1 MCTSSNA
8 SDEILADKLR
18 RENNGQFNI
27 LVRMHLSFVLDLNTD
42 ETDVAE
48 KSKIKKWTITPFS
61 KKGKVRGVMDGAPLT
76 HEGICQVYQL
86 IEFLRKE
93 SNISIEG
100 VFRRTGSL
108 NRQQELRNLLNQGAV
123 LNLESG
129 QYSVH
134 DCASV
139 LKGFLADLPEPLLT
153 EAAYPAY
160 CQIANLCGNC
170 QQFNKESR
178 LLESLQLLL
187 LLLPQE
193 NRVLLKDVLDLL
205 NLTASYENQ
214 NKMSADSLATLYTPH
229 LLCPRKLSPEVLHSS
244 SQTLTSI
251 LSYMIKNSR
260 EVFLVPT
267 KLGLDIKAYFKER
280 EKRKLSPRR
289 NFNDSVSDNCAA
301 HTVFSFVDHERTAK
315 ENEANPTERELAQL
329 YAYIQGLPESSKKRK
344 LVKQFNKE
352 NGYGTPL
359 QLVQSRLTKSK
370 TIGDSI
376 KKHIFHKGLAKTVR
390 KASFTQLRSSSENLL
405 STPKLTPST
414 PVRRG
419 FFCTSCD
426 SSGDVSNEGNSA
438 KKLKKSNSLSDI
450 PSLNHTKE
458 NDKVN
463 HYVDDSIDEKLGSR
477 LTSDC
482 LTSTPACV
490 TFKTCHEI
498 LFTPKDQ
505 ERKSMSPITRSTQHM
520 CRAMQETMMTPRSRK
535 PVLVVSGTNL
545 HNIPKLT
552 DQNNLMT
559 SVAEEKSND
568 NQCET
573 PNNPV
578 ISNVEAEY
586 EPKKEEQSSKDL
598 TCDEASNSLTSTFR
612 EYLCSHSMLTASPAD
627 LSFSSRT
634 DDYCSCNLQDLSP
647 SQMSSSLLHCLDGN
661 DPEEE
666 DSLMEEKEL
675 VLKPRQFDENG
686 LPIVFE
692 TSF

>member
-1 MCTSSNA
+1 M
-8 SDEILADKLR
+8 EIISDKLR
-18 RENNGQFNI
+18 RENNDQFNI

-42 ETDVAE
+42 ETDTIE
-48 KSKIKKWTITPFS
+48 KGKLKKWTVTPFGKKS
-61 KKGKVRGVMDGAPLT
+61 KFRGVMDGAPLT

-93 SNISIEG
+93 TNISVEG
-100 VFRRTGSL
+100 IFRRTGSL
-108 NRQQELRNLLNQGAV
+108 NRQQELRNLLNQGSP

-153 EAAYPAY
+153 DAAYPAY
-160 CQIANLCGNC
+160 CQIANLCGTC
-170 QQFNKESR
+170 KQFNKESR

-229 LLCPRKLSPEVLHSS
+229 LLCPRKLTPEVLHTS
-244 SQTLTSI
+244 SQTLTGI
-251 LSYMIKNSR
+251 LSYMIKNSV
-260 EVFLVPT
+260 EVFSVPM
-267 KLGLDIKAYFKER
+267 KLGLDIKAYFNEK
-280 EKRKLSPRR
+280 EKRKVSPNR
-289 NFNDSVSDNCAA
+289 NFNDSISDNCAA

-359 QLVQSRLTKSK
+359 QLVRSRLTKNK
-370 TIGDSI
+370 TFGDSI
-376 KKHIFHKGLAKTVR
+376 KKHIFQKGLVKSVR
-390 KASFTQLRSSSENLL
+390 KASFTHLRSSSDDLL
-405 STPKLTPST
+405 STPKHHPCT
-414 PVRRG
+414 PVRRA
-419 FFCTSCD
+419 FFCTSCE
-426 SSGDVSNEGNSA
+426 SHSDVSTEGSSA
-438 KKLKKSNSLSDI
+438 KKLKKSNTLSDMQL
-450 PSLNHTKE
+450 LNQTKE
-458 NDKVN
+458 KIKFN
-463 HYVDDSIDEKLGSR
+463 HYSDEVNIDDKIGTPPLGGS
-477 LTSDC
+477 C
-482 LTSTPACV
+482 LTSTPAYV
-490 TFKTCHEI
+490 PFKTCHDI
-498 LFTPKDQ
+498 LFTPENQ

-535 PVLVVSGTNL
+535 PVLVVS
-545 HNIPKLT
+545 
-552 DQNNLMT
+552 
-559 SVAEEKSND
+559 AEEKSID
-568 NQCET
+568 NQFET
-573 PNNPV
+573 TNESPDSIQ
-578 ISNVEAEY
+578 ISETEY
-586 EPKKEEQSSKDL
+586 EPKTEQSKDE
-598 TCDEASNSLTSTFR
+598 TSAASESLTSTFR
-612 EYLCSHSMLTASPAD
+612 EYLCSRSMLTASPAD

-634 DDYCSCNLQDLSP
+634 DDYCSCNLQDISP
-647 SQMSSSLLHCLDGN
+647 SKLSNSLMHCLDGN
-661 DPEEE
+661 EPDGSS
-666 DSLMEEKEL
+666 DSSMEEKEL
-675 VLKPRQFDENG
+675 VLKPKQFDENG

>member
-1 MCTSSNA
+1 MINLTFWSECTY
-8 SDEILADKLR
+8 L
-18 RENNGQFNI
+18 
-27 LVRMHLSFVLDLNTD
+27 FVLDLNTD
-42 ETDVAE
+42 ESDTIE
-48 KSKIKKWTITPFS
+48 KGKIKKWTVTPFGKKS
-61 KKGKVRGVMDGAPLT
+61 KFRGVMDGAPLT

-93 SNISIEG
+93 SNISVEG
-100 VFRRTGSL
+100 IFRRTGSL
-108 NRQQELRNLLNQGAV
+108 NRQQELRNLLNQGSP

-160 CQIANLCGNC
+160 CQIANLCGTC
-170 QQFNKESR
+170 KQFNKESR

-229 LLCPRKLSPEVLHSS
+229 LLCPRKLTPEVLHTS
-244 SQTLTSI
+244 SQTLTGI
-251 LSYMIKNSR
+251 LSYMIKNSA
-260 EVFLVPT
+260 EVFSVPM
-267 KLGLDIKAYFKER
+267 KLGLDIKAYFNDR
-280 EKRKLSPRR
+280 EKRKVSPSR
-289 NFNDSVSDNCAA
+289 NFNDSISDNCAA

-359 QLVQSRLTKSK
+359 QLVRSRLTKNK
-370 TIGDSI
+370 TFGDSI
-376 KKHIFHKGLAKTVR
+376 KKHIFQKGLVKSVR
-390 KASFTQLRSSSENLL
+390 KASFTQLRSSSDNLL
-405 STPKLTPST
+405 STPKHHPCT
-414 PVRRG
+414 PVRRA

-426 SSGDVSNEGNSA
+426 SHSDVSTEGNSA
-438 KKLKKSNSLSDI
+438 KKLKKSNTLSDI
-450 PSLNHTKE
+450 QLLNQTKE
-458 NDKVN
+458 NIKFN
-463 HYVDDSIDEKLGSR
+463 HYSDEVNIDEKIGTPPLGGN
-477 LTSDC
+477 C
-482 LTSTPACV
+482 LTSTPAYV
-490 TFKTCHEI
+490 PFKTCHDI
-498 LFTPKDQ
+498 LFTPENQ
-505 ERKSMSPITRSTQHM
+505 ERKSMSPITRSTQNM

-535 PVLVVSGTNL
+535 PVLVVSGTNI
-545 HNIPKLT
+545 HNIPKLN

-568 NQCET
+568 NQFDTTNESPELIQNIET
-573 PNNPV
+573 
-578 ISNVEAEY
+578 EY
-586 EPKKEEQSSKDL
+586 EPKLEQSKDAMS
-598 TCDEASNSLTSTFR
+598 TASQSLTSTFR
-612 EYLCSHSMLTASPAD
+612 EYLCNRSMLTASPAD

-634 DDYCSCNLQDLSP
+634 DDYCSCNLQDISP
-647 SQMSSSLLHCLDGN
+647 SKLSSSLLHCLDGN
-661 DPEEE
+661 EPDGSS
-666 DSLMEEKEL
+666 DSSMEEKEL
-675 VLKPRQFDENG
+675 VLKPKQFDENG